1 MEQPDTVTLL
11 TGSLFWGCLYAGILV
26 GALIGLIVFM
36 FLWQA
41 TLYFVQ
47 KFIAIAVGIVVIGVI
62 RFLIMFLG
70 RVRYF
75 QGFYRKKPAFA
86 NIYFLAMDWANF
98 GLAAG
103 FVFVR
108 MVKLLLVS
116 AFSVGRIDTDFLA
129 KGIGQVGPYQFD
141 PCK

>member
-1 MEQPDTVTLL
+1 M
-11 TGSLFWGCLYAGILV
+11 
-26 GALIGLIVFM
+26 GAFIGLVVFL
-36 FLWQA
+36 FLWQG
-41 TLYFVQ
+41 TLYWVQ
-47 KFIAIAVGIVVIGVI
+47 KFIAIFVGICVISII
-62 RFLIMFLG
+62 RYLVMFLG

-86 NIYFLAMDWANF
+86 NMYFLALDWANF

-108 MVKLLLVS
+108 MVKLLVVS

-129 KGIGQVGPYQFD
+129 KGVGQVGPYQFD